1 MIRILGIVG
10 SLRKE
15 SVNRKLMQAVA
26 EAAPA
31 GCRFMQAG
39 IEGIPVYDGDLEE
52 ESGIPDAVLQ
62 LQNAAAEADGLVL
75 FSPEYNQG
83 VPGPMKNAIDW
94 MSRPPKR
101 VAEIFR
107 DKPVALAGATPG
119 GGGTRTA
126 QYAWLPTLRGLGT
139 RPWFGS
145 ALYMASA
152 GDLFDEQGQL
162 REQEDRER
170 VSGFIEGFA
179 NFCGLPRV
187 VA

>member
-10 SLRKE
+10 SLRKD
-15 SVNRKLMQAVA
+15 SFNRKLMQAVA
-26 EAAPA
+26 DAAPS
-31 GCRFMQAG
+31 GCQFQQAG
-39 IEGIPVYDGDLEE
+39 IEGIPVYDQDLEA

-62 LQNAAAEADGLVL
+62 LQSAAAEADGLVL

-101 VAEIFR
+101 IPEIFG

-139 RPWFGS
+139 RPWFGG
-145 ALYMASA
+145 ALYMGGA
-152 GDLFDEQGQL
+152 GKLFDEQGGL
-162 REQEDRER
+162 RNQEDRDR
-170 VSGFIEGFA
+170 VAGFIEGFA